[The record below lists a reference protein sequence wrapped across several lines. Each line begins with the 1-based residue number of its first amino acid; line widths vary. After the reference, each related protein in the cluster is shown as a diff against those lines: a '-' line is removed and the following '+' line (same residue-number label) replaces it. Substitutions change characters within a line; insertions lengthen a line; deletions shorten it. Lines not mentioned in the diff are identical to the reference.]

1 MVSREKK
8 RKRAGG
14 AMQTVLITFLFGTVC
29 SMVLWAAGSAAVT
42 RDELLQ
48 RYRYLSSEEA

>member
-1 MVSREKK
+1 
-8 RKRAGG
+8 
-14 AMQTVLITFLFGTVC
+14 MQTVLITFLFGTVC